1 MEWDYELTEKDYQR
15 ALVNGIDRDRV
26 RERVYNLGWDK
37 ERAVT
42 EPINKK
48 VDRSHWLQ
56 IAAEHGVT
64 RSAFNTRL
72 QRGWSEE
79 KAATTPKLS
88 IAVAHE
94 RRHELQRK
102 YPVELLHK
110 AVENGISE
118 QTFRR
123 RVREGWSPEIAATKP
138 NFSRKSKKELIAK

>member
-1 MEWDYELTEKDYQR
+1 MDWDYTLSEKDYQR
-15 ALVNGIDRDRV
+15 AISNGIK
-26 RERVYNLGWDK
+26 REMARQRFFDLGWDK

-42 EPINKK
+42 EPVNKK
-48 VDRSHWLQ
+48 IDRSHWIQ
-56 IAAEHGVT
+56 VAAEHGIPRGT
-64 RSAFNTRL
+64 FNMRL

-88 IAVAHE
+88 ISVAHE

-102 YPVELLHK
+102 YPIELLQK

-123 RVREGWSPEIAATKP
+123 RVREGWNPEIAATKP
-138 NFSRKSKKELIAK
+138 NFSRKLKKELITK